1 MRALFGLLVVF
12 AGIAL
17 FLKEGPRV
25 LFDYLHA
32 DEFVEAR
39 NLTIA
44 KAECTTWNIAI
55 LASCKVDFES
65 RDGQLTGTIR
75 DVKFGRAPT
84 DNIQLLT
91 WRDDPTVV
99 TTDVSLE
106 MLGDRLFFQIVVLL
120 GGLFLLIGVAA
131 KIMKRFQHSY

>member
-1 MRALFGLLVVF
+1 
-12 AGIAL
+12 
-17 FLKEGPRV
+17 
-25 LFDYLHA
+25 
-32 DEFVEAR
+32 
-39 NLTIA
+39 
-44 KAECTTWNIAI
+44 
-55 LASCKVDFES
+55 VDFES

-131 KIMKRFQHSY
+131 KVMKRFQPSY

>member
-1 MRALFGLLVVF
+1 MWALVGLLVVF

-32 DEFVEAR
+32 DAFVETR
-39 NLTIA
+39 DLEIT
-44 KAECTTWNIAI
+44 KAECTSWNIAI
-55 LASCKVDFES
+55 LARCKVDFES
-65 RDGQLTGTIR
+65 RDGQLTGTIT

-84 DNIQLLT
+84 GDVQLLT

-106 MLGDRLFFQIVVLL
+106 MVGSRLFFQIMVFL
-120 GGLFLLIGVAA
+120 GGLLLLIGVAVNV
-131 KIMKRFQHSY
+131 MKRLQPGY